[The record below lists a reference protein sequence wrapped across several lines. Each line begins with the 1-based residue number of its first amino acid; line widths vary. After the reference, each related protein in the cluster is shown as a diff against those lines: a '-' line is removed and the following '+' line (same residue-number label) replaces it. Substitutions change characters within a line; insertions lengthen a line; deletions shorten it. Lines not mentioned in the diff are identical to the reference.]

1 MVTSISGCAG
11 LSVVLM
17 VIVIITGYQWLC
29 MVISGSAWLSV
40 VLMVISGYHWLS
52 VVVHGYMWFLWLLW
66 LSVVGYVHCGSYGYQ
81 WLCMVI
87 SGCAWLSV
95 VVDGY
100 QWLCTVIGG
109 YAWLYACLSVICM
122 VRVSARFVVFKVG
135 VSRCFL
141 LTICMMHSYN
151 H

>member
-17 VIVIITGYQWLC
+17 VIVVITGYQWLC
-29 MVISGSAWLSV
+29 
-40 VLMVISGYHWLS
+40 MVISGYHWLS
-52 VVVHGYMWFLWLLW
+52 VVVHGYKWFLWLLW
-66 LSVVGYVHCGSYGYQ
+66 LSVVGYVHCGSYAYCGSYGYQ

-87 SGCAWLSV
+87 SGYVWLSV

-109 YAWLYACLSVICM
+109 YVWLYACLSVICM